1 MNQIELN
8 KAAATAK
15 DALLRAG
22 AILRQGFSRR
32 PRVSYKSPVNPV
44 TEIDLKSEKAV
55 ISLIHKRFPDH
66 GFLAEESSYLAR
78 NAPEAKRKPYRWVID
93 PLDGTANY
101 LHGIPVAC
109 VSIALEH
116 NGTVLTGGVY
126 DPFRDELFL
135 ATKGRGA
142 TLNGKKI
149 RVSSWRTLNHAMIFT
164 GFPYDNPTHIKEYLR
179 GFSRLMKK
187 VMGVRR
193 FGAAAIDLAWVAC
206 GRAEGFWEYKLKP
219 WDVAA
224 GVLLIAEAGGKV
236 TDLQGKP
243 LDIAAPVKLLAANP
257 HLHPQLLH
265 LLGRKS

>member
-1 MNQIELN
+1 MNGVELN

-22 AILRQGFSRR
+22 AILRHGFSRR

-55 ISLIHKRFPDH
+55 ISLIHKRFPSH
-66 GFLAEESSYLAR
+66 GFLAEESSYLNR
-78 NAPEAKRKPYRWVID
+78 NAPQAARAPYRWVID

-101 LHGIPVAC
+101 LHGIPIAC
-109 VSIALEH
+109 TSIALEH

-126 DPFRDELFL
+126 DPFRNELFM
-135 ATKGRGA
+135 ATKGKGA
-142 TLNGKKI
+142 TLNGKSI
-149 RVSSWRTLNHAMIFT
+149 HVSAWRALNHAMIFT
-164 GFPYDNPTHIKEYLR
+164 GFPYDNPTHIREYMR
-179 GFSRLMKK
+179 GFEPLMKK

-206 GRAEGFWEYKLKP
+206 GRADGFWEYKLKP

-224 GVLLIAEAGGKV
+224 GVLLIKEAGGLV
-236 TDLQGKP
+236 SDLAGKP
-243 LDIAAPVKLLAANP
+243 LNIEFPVKLLAANRA
-257 HLHPQLLH
+257 LHPQLLR
-265 LLGRKS
+265 LLTPKS